1 MVCERPYLLSVG
13 FAWLGPR
20 LIARDRDAS
29 FWGWGVAGAS
39 VMLATLSSSTNER
52 AHNMLFKALSA
63 AVYGIDAHIID
74 VEIDY
79 SGVVLEKAEFS
90 TVGLPDAAVRESRD
104 RVRSAIRNCGFDIPP
119 TRITINL
126 APADLKKEGSGFDL
140 PIAIGILGAYGAL
153 HIKDLSNFLL
163 VGELGLDGALRSVQG
178 MLPIAI
184 AARARGIENLVIPAG
199 NAREAAVVEGV
210 NVYPVKSLLEVRD
223 LLNSAAFGAMTA
235 IPLKVETK
243 ILLEELQHFP
253 HDFKDVRGQHVAK
266 RALEVAAAGGHNI
279 LMIGPPGSG
288 KTMLAKRLPSIL
300 APLRFEE
307 ALETTK
313 IHSVAGVLNA
323 DEGLVT
329 HRPFRSPHHT
339 ISDAGLIGGGA
350 VPRPG
355 EVSLAHNGLLF
366 LDELPEFPRNVLE
379 VLRQPLEDEQVTIS
393 RAAMSLS
400 FPARFMLAAAMNP
413 CPCGYFNDK
422 SRECMCTPPM
432 IQRYVSKVSGPL
444 LDRIDI
450 HIEVPAVQYKEL
462 RGGSSAEGSAEIRG
476 RVMAARERQHTRF
489 ARVDAGPGAG
499 ERTRPSGKH
508 ASRPV
513 YANAQMTTQQIRL
526 YCELSSD
533 AERILERAM
542 QQQGLSARAH
552 DRILKVARTIAD
564 LEGAPDLAVKHIAE
578 AIQYRTLDRSY
589 WS

>member
-1 MVCERPYLLSVG
+1 
-13 FAWLGPR
+13 
-20 LIARDRDAS
+20 
-29 FWGWGVAGAS
+29 
-39 VMLATLSSSTNER
+39 MLYSAKILCDKDLQAQR
-52 AHNMLFKALSA
+52 MLFTARSA

-74 VEIDY
+74 VEVD
-79 SGVVLEKAEFS
+79 FS
-90 TVGLPDAAVRESRD
+90 QIKLDQEQFHTVGLPDAAVRESRD
-104 RVRSAIRNCGFDIPP
+104 RVRAAIKNSGFDIPP
-119 TRITINL
+119 TQITINL

-153 HIKDLSNFLL
+153 QIKDLDDYLL
-163 VGELGLDGALRSVQG
+163 VGELGLDGSLRAVQG
-178 MLPIAI
+178 MLPIAV
-184 AARARGIENLVIPAG
+184 AARAKGISNLIIPAS
-199 NAREAAVVEGV
+199 NAREAAVVDGV
-210 NVYPVKSLLEVRD
+210 NVYPVKSLLEVRE
-223 LLNSAAFGAMTA
+223 LLNQAATGGIKAT
-235 IPLKVETK
+235 PLKGETTN
-243 ILLEELQHFP
+243 LLTEMQQFP
-253 HDFKDVRGQHVAK
+253 FDFKDVRGQHVAK

-288 KTMLAKRLPSIL
+288 KTMLAKRLPAIL

-313 IHSVAGVLNA
+313 IHSVAGVLDA
-323 DEGLVT
+323 DRGLVA

-339 ISDAGLIGGGA
+339 ISDAGLIGGGMI
-350 VPRPG
+350 PRPG

-379 VLRQPLEDEQVTIS
+379 VMRQPLEDGTVTIA

-422 SRECMCTPPM
+422 SRDCQCTQPM

-462 RGGSSAEGSAEIRG
+462 RANAAAEGSAQIRA
-476 RVMAARERQHTRF
+476 RVLAARNLQHARF
-489 ARVDAGPGAG
+489 LETPS
-499 ERTRPSGKH
+499 RTKPTSRAPSR
-508 ASRPV
+508 AIF
-513 YANAQMTTQQIRL
+513 ANAQMSTQQIRTF
-526 YCELSSD
+526 CELSTD
-533 AERILERAM
+533 AERLLERAM
-542 QQQGLSARAH
+542 LQQGLSARAH

-564 LEGAPDLAVKHIAE
+564 LEAAPSLAVSHIAE